1 MEEEVQKE
9 NKKRLSPEA
18 TILLTIGAVA
28 LAVVVYRVIHFI
40 ITGA

>member
-1 MEEEVQKE
+1 MENEVKE
-9 NKKRLSPEA
+9 IKKNRLSPEA

-28 LAVVVYRVIHFI
+28 LAVVVYRVIRFI